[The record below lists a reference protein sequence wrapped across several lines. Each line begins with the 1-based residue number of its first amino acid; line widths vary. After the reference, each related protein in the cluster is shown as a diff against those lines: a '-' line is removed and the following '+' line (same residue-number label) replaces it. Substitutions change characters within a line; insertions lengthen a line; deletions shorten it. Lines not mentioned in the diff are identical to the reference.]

1 MHALKQSSNHFRE
14 PVTPLSVIV
23 FLAPTFFLVVKGWVN
38 ASLFLLFFVSL
49 WFIFKEPNKFLSN
62 RGPQFWTIFVSIL
75 APFIAELL
83 TQLGREGFVASSL
96 DGPSRAI
103 LAAILFVYLSKRD
116 SENLLSSLVLG
127 SAVGV
132 VIVFAYLQIF
142 PSHYW
147 GGRAATYFVDPI
159 TLPCYTVGLAGIFLF
174 GNTPYLPNRVG
185 LFARLLVVLITIY
198 IAAESQSRSSW
209 LAGIVLV
216 EAYLLYSLR
225 KSLLNQVIATLL
237 LALGLLG
244 IFIFSETVYSR
255 VMESFEGFMAFMKQ
269 DGGQS
274 SSTGQRLVL
283 LLIDIELLKNNLLF
297 GTTDTTIPPY
307 EHLKSLIPSLTR
319 EIYEIKI
326 LAGSHSEFLGQVVGK
341 GVVFGGFALWGL
353 IFYPL
358 YLIIFRLRAEGL
370 LDCGLGSLFGL
381 LVPVVVSGFTIQM
394 FNLKMTISFYM
405 LSLAISLAHYH
416 RTCLISKSG
425 AEG

>member
-1 MHALKQSSNHFRE
+1 MRALKQSNNLFRE
-14 PVTPLSVIV
+14 QVKPLSVIV
-23 FLAPTFFLVVKGWVN
+23 FLAPAFFLVVKGWVN
-38 ASLFLLFFVSL
+38 TSLFLLFFVSL

-62 RGPQFWTIFVSIL
+62 RGPQFWIIFVSLL

-83 TQLGREGFVASSL
+83 AQLGREGFVASSL

-103 LAAILFVYLSKRD
+103 LAAIVFVYLSKRD
-116 SENLLSSLVLG
+116 SENLLSSFILG
-127 SAVGV
+127 SAIGV

-142 PSHYW
+142 PSHFW
-147 GGRAATYFVDPI
+147 EGRAATYFVDPI
-159 TLPCYTVGLAGIFLF
+159 TLPCYTVGLAGIFVF
-174 GNTPYLPNRVG
+174 GNTPYLSNRVG
-185 LFARLLVVLITIY
+185 LFAKLLIVLITIY
-198 IAAESQSRSSW
+198 IAVESQSRSSW

-216 EAYLLYSLR
+216 EVYLLYSLR

-237 LALGLLG
+237 LAFGLFG
-244 IFIFSETVYSR
+244 IFTFSEIVYGR
-255 VMESFEGFMAFMKQ
+255 VMESFEGLMAFIKQ
-269 DGGQS
+269 GGGQS
-274 SSTGQRLVL
+274 SSTGQRLIL
-283 LLIDIELLKNNLLF
+283 LLIDIELLKDNLLF
-297 GTTDTTIPPY
+297 GTTDATIPSY

-341 GVVFGGFALWGL
+341 GVIFGGFALWGL

-358 YLIIFRLRAEGL
+358 YLIISRYRAKGL
-370 LDCGLGSLFGL
+370 LDYGLGSLFGL

-416 RTCLISKSG
+416 RNCLISKPRV
-425 AEG
+425 EG